1 MVVYL
6 KIDKG
11 EEVVLQYVLFLMLS
25 CVSIFYFCYPIGS
38 YYIISHLSFELFDIS
53 T

>member
-25 CVSIFYFCYPIGS
+25 CVSIFYFCYITITE
-38 YYIISHLSFELFDIS
+38 YIPSQLSSLIV
-53 T
+53 